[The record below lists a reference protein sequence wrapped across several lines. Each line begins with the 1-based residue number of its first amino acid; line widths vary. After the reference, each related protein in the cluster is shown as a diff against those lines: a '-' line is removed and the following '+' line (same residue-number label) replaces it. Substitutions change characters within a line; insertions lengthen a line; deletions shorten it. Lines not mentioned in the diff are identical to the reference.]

1 MLKTVAVILL
11 LAHMVYGLFVWLE
24 DHDDNRLRVIRL
36 GAVIAMAVFLIAV
49 IYFAGR

>member
-11 LAHMVYGLFVWLE
+11 LVHMVIGLFVWLE

-36 GAVIAMAVFLIAV
+36 GAVVIVAVILIMV

>member
-11 LAHMVYGLFVWLE
+11 LVHMVAGLFIWLE

-36 GAVIAMAVFLIAV
+36 GTVVVVAVILIAI
-49 IYFAGR
+49 IYVAGR

>member
-11 LAHMVYGLFVWLE
+11 IVHMVVGLFIWLE

-36 GAVIAMAVFLIAV
+36 GAVVVVALLLIVV
-49 IYFAGR
+49 IYLAGG

>member
-11 LAHMVYGLFVWLE
+11 LAHMALGLYIWLE

-36 GAVIAMAVFLIAV
+36 GTVIVVAVILLAV
-49 IYFAGR
+49 IYFIGN

>member
-11 LAHMVYGLFVWLE
+11 IAHMVWGMVIWLE

-36 GAVIAMAVFLIAV
+36 GAVVVVAV
-49 IYFAGR
+49 ILLMIIYFSGR

>member
-11 LAHMVYGLFVWLE
+11 IGHMVLGMVIWLE

-36 GAVIAMAVFLIAV
+36 GAVVVVAV
-49 IYFAGR
+49 ILLMIIYFSGR